1 MEIQGRIIAVLP
13 MKSGRTA
20 KGEWKSQ
27 QYVLETDDKYPKRLL
42 FDLFGE
48 NKIREFDIQQGDF
61 VTVSFDPGA
70 HQKDGRWFGNNRAW
84 DVRKG

>member
-20 KGEWKSQ
+20 KGEWKVQ

-48 NKIREFDIQQGDF
+48 NKISEFDIQKGDF
-61 VTVSFDPGA
+61 VTVSFDPDA
-70 HQKDGRWFGNNRAW
+70 HQKDGRWFGSNRAW
-84 DVRKG
+84 DVKKG

>member
-20 KGEWKSQ
+20 KGEWKVQ

-48 NKIREFDIQQGDF
+48 NKISEFDIQKGDF
-61 VTVSFDPGA
+61 VTVSFDPDA
-70 HQKDGRWFGNNRAW
+70 HQKDGRWFGSNRAW
-84 DVRKG
+84 DVRKE

>member
-20 KGEWKSQ
+20 KGEWKVQ

-48 NKIREFDIQQGDF
+48 NKINPTGRLRDSQLRPGRTPKGWPLVRQQPCVGC
-61 VTVSFDPGA
+61 
-70 HQKDGRWFGNNRAW
+70 
-84 DVRKG
+84 

>member
-1 MEIQGRIIAVLP
+1 MEIQGTIIAVLP

-20 KGEWKSQ
+20 KGEWKVQ

-48 NKIREFDIQQGDF
+48 NKISEFDIQKGDF
-61 VTVSFDPGA
+61 VTVSFDPDA
-70 HQKDGRWFGNNRAW
+70 HQKDGRWFGSNRAW

>member
-20 KGEWKSQ
+20 KGEWKVQ

-48 NKIREFDIQQGDF
+48 NKINEFDIQQGDL
-61 VTVSFDPGA
+61 VTVSYDPDA
-70 HQKDGRWFGNNRAW
+70 HQKDGRWFGSNRAW
-84 DVRKG
+84 NVKKG

>member
-1 MEIQGRIIAVLP
+1 
-13 MKSGRTA
+13 MKSGKTA

-27 QYVLETDDKYPKRLL
+27 QYVLETNDKYPKRFL

-48 NKIREFDIQQGDF
+48 NKINEFDIQQGDV
-61 VTVSFDPGA
+61 VTVTFDPEA
-70 HQKDGRWFGNNRAW
+70 YQRDGRWFGSNRAW

>member
-13 MKSGRTA
+13 LKSGRTA

-27 QYVLETDDKYPKRLL
+27 QYVLETDERFPKRLL

-48 NKIREFDIQQGDF
+48 NKIREFDIQQGDM
-61 VTVSFDPGA
+61 VTVSFDPHA
-70 HQKDGRWFGNNRAW
+70 DQRDGRWYGSNRAW
-84 DVRKG
+84 DVKKI

>member
-20 KGEWKSQ
+20 KGEWKVQ

-48 NKIREFDIQQGDF
+48 NKISEFDIQKGDF
-61 VTVSFDPGA
+61 VTVSFDPDA
-70 HQKDGRWFGNNRAW
+70 HQKDGRWFGSNRAW